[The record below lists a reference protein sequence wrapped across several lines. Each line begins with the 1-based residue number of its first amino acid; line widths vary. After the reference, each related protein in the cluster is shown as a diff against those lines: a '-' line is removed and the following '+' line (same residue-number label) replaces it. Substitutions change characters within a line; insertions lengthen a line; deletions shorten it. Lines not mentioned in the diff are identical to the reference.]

1 MSIFEK
7 FNLTEIIESDSFNEK
22 LDIIRQYQHYFYI
35 GITFILSI
43 QLIFTLILPN
53 SKTFTENQEQVK
65 QFERSLNLRKKQ
77 TENKENIIYEENR
90 LQLRLAET
98 KAQFFSKKDL
108 EKFSI
113 SELPKIAQKYQISIS
128 NINFS
133 KKEPLE
139 YNLFKTPVSLQCT
152 GSFFNLMDFIQ
163 EIENSQK
170 SINISSI
177 KIDRKTI
184 NPVTL
189 TIRLN
194 LNLISLENKP

>member
-1 MSIFEK
+1 MSILEK

-53 SKTFTENQEQVK
+53 SKAFTENQEQVE

-108 EKFSI
+108 EV
-113 SELPKIAQKYQISIS
+113 LYQRI
-128 NINFS
+128 
-133 KKEPLE
+133 
-139 YNLFKTPVSLQCT
+139 T
-152 GSFFNLMDFIQ
+152 
-163 EIENSQK
+163 
-170 SINISSI
+170 
-177 KIDRKTI
+177 
-184 NPVTL
+184 
-189 TIRLN
+189 
-194 LNLISLENKP
+194 